1 MEILLCYNK
10 SKQEN
15 RNKSATLIYFLIL
28 KKMQDVK
35 IKNSGKD
42 AMENISPWCFRII
55 TAMKPQAFQSAVL
68 LFI

>member
-1 MEILLCYNK
+1 
-10 SKQEN
+10 
-15 RNKSATLIYFLIL
+15 
-28 KKMQDVK
+28 MQDVK